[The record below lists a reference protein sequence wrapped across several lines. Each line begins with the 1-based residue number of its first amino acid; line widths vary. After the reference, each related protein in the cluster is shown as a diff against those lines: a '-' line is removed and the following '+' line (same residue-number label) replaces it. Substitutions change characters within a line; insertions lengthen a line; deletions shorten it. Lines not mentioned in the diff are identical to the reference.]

1 MIYILVL
8 RRVKEV
14 KDLDLENDIFFI
26 DRVLG
31 VQWCVEND
39 VFCFKMDIKD

>member
-1 MIYILVL
+1 MRGGFYIIKWISNSWEVMIYILVL

-31 VQWCVEND
+31 V
-39 VFCFKMDIKD
+39 